1 MSQIGSALPPPLIA
15 IYLCK
20 EFIRFFFLCLLLFLG
35 LSLLID
41 FFDRF
46 NTFVKHGAPFSA
58 ICRYFLF
65 KLPLF
70 VIQASP
76 AATLAGALLSLGSL
90 SRNRELLALKA
101 CGVSALQIATPLL
114 LSACILSI
122 GGWVWN
128 ENVVP
133 YAFHKSRYINTVEIK
148 KKEFKGLFHS
158 RGFWYHGA
166 QAFYHI
172 DHFDSRRNIL
182 SGLTVYALSDTFQVH
197 SLVKIS
203 RASWRDGK
211 WHFEGI
217 QENRVDPATSLLS
230 HPPSLLLKEKP
241 EDFSLVD
248 MKAEELSSR
257 ELQAHIGNLQQK
269 GLDTTEYQVDLQLKG
284 ALPFAALVMTL
295 LGVALAVPGAQQLS
309 VSAALGSALVVGF
322 GYWVFLALSISL
334 GHSGVL
340 PPILAAWLANATA
353 SLVGLYFLLG
363 VD

>member
-1 MSQIGSALPPPLIA
+1 MSQRGPTLPPPLIA

-20 EFIRFFFLCLLLFLG
+20 EFLRFFFLCLLLFLG

-46 NTFVKHGAPFSA
+46 NTFVKYGAPLSA

-76 AATLAGALLSLGSL
+76 AAALAGALLSLGSL

-172 DHFDSRRNIL
+172 DHFDSHRNIL
-182 SGLTVYALSDTFQVH
+182 SGVTVYALSDNFQVH

-203 RASWRDGK
+203 RASWRKGE

-217 QENRVDPATSLLS
+217 QENRVDPANSFLLN
-230 HPPSLLLKEKP
+230 PPSLLLEEKP
-241 EDFSLVD
+241 DDFSLVD

-257 ELQAHIGNLQQK
+257 QLQTHIANLQQK

-295 LGVALAVPGAQQLS
+295 LGVALAVPGAKQLS
-309 VSAALGSALVVGF
+309 VSVALGSALVVGF

-340 PPILAAWLANATA
+340 PPILAAWIANATA
-353 SLVGLYFLLG
+353 GLVGLYFLLG